1 MSWKRTEF
9 CICRFIWGS
18 FYEKSK
24 PSVSSKRIPAFLMS
38 NEVTKEAADVI
49 TNTLNSVI
57 LYNAERCPMYS
68 CDETSQRYAVWFR
81 GK

>member
-1 MSWKRTEF
+1 
-9 CICRFIWGS
+9 
-18 FYEKSK
+18 
-24 PSVSSKRIPAFLMS
+24 MS